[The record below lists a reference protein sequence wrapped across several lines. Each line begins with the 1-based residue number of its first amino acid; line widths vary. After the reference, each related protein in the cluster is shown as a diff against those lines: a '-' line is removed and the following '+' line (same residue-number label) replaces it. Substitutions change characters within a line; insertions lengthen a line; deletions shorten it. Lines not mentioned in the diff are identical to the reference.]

1 MPLIT
6 NASNSWS
13 APVTLSAD
21 EIWQARRE
29 GVFLSTD
36 AAPGPDD
43 GILLR
48 DGAAVQITSGLSVR
62 YRLAGSQTALI
73 AREVI

>member
-6 NASNSWS
+6 NASNTWS

-29 GVFLSTD
+29 GVFLST
-36 AAPGPDD
+36 AATPGPDD

-48 DGAAVQITSGLSVR
+48 DGSAVQISSGLSVR

>member
-6 NASNSWS
+6 NASNTWS

-29 GVFLSTD
+29 GVFLST
-36 AAPGPDD
+36 AETPGPDD
-43 GILLR
+43 GLLLR
-48 DGAAVQITSGLSVR
+48 DGSAVQFTSGRSVR
-62 YRLAGSQTALI
+62 YRLAGSKAALI